1 MTATLT
7 SRRISV
13 LKAKPRDGL
22 EVFLSQIS
30 RLGVDDAAAIGAIAG
45 RTIEGMKGDAA
56 AHRKMLDG
64 ELMRRWYSSLAAG
77 QPDYSVYS
85 SPLYLAELWACW
97 IIYSRKYL
105 LSLHPPRNFP
115 PVGIAKLMQPVTRI
129 VDLGCGCGYTAAG
142 FRELFPDAQVV
153 GTNISGSVQYR
164 VACEMASSHGFSMVP
179 SVSSA
184 IGSTTLVFASEYF
197 EHILT
202 PIAHLRE
209 VVSLLRPRFM
219 LIANAFGTT
228 AIGHFREYIVGGVR
242 TDGKKVQRIFNAEL
256 RRLGYS
262 KVKTKLWN
270 NRPALWA
277 KTTGA

>member
-1 MTATLT
+1 VAVALP
-7 SRRISV
+7 SQRVSV
-13 LKAKPRDGL
+13 MKARPREGL
-22 EVFLSQIS
+22 ELFLSQLS
-30 RLGVDDAAAIGAIAG
+30 RLGVQDSAAIGRLASH
-45 RTIEGMKGDAA
+45 TIECMKGDAA
-56 AHRKMLDG
+56 TQRKLLDG
-64 ELMRRWYSSLAAG
+64 ELMRRWYSSLASG
-77 QPDYSVYS
+77 QPDYGVYG

-97 IIYSRKYL
+97 SIYSRKYL
-105 LSLHPPRNFP
+105 LSLHPPRNLP
-115 PVGIAKLMQPVTRI
+115 PVGIARLMHPVTRI

-179 SVSSA
+179 NVSSA
-184 IGSTTLVFASEYF
+184 VGSTTLVFASEYF

-242 TDGKKVQRIFNAEL
+242 VDGKKVQRIFNAEL
-256 RRLGYS
+256 RRLGYK

-277 KTTGA
+277 KSTGA